1 MRIKTEKR
9 GTWESASITV
19 FLSICFVLT
28 AALLLTVTEASRTAA
43 ERLYLQLALDSAM
56 ESLFSQYHRPLW
68 ENYRLL
74 GLEYRDK
81 EGLKEE
87 LSDFLRPY
95 MESENLFPLELSE
108 EKLRLSEEL
117 LLTEGISFEEEVLEY
132 MKSSLPGSPFSYLGE
147 SAEEEEVL
155 ESLEEFSRLI
165 EESIHLSPLQR
176 EYQLCGS
183 DFFALETAFSDFSRL
198 CENAEKRKKAAD
210 SELDSGYLQGFL
222 WEAAEL
228 QDLLSELPDAAG
240 LCREKAELLSE
251 ALQKTEADFEAG
263 MAELSEEGQAILQEE
278 LRAYG
283 GYLEESGRILSE
295 IERLSELSSSLSESV
310 QEIMEEAESFLNELE
325 EEEEGENEEEEAK
338 ERRISAFCREK
349 LGEWR
354 ALSELSFRE
363 GGRRIRAENGKRL
376 EQIPSLPEERL
387 LFLSL
392 PEGELL
398 PGEEKLY
405 PKDPPFRAASSDSPW
420 ELPLLGEYS
429 LCYFHFWQSEASDQR
444 PPSGSRECE
453 IEYLISGAPD
463 SKSALSE
470 SLKKLLALRES
481 RNLFF
486 LFQSSK
492 KREEARDFARSSLCL
507 GEGGENPALL
517 SLLTIQ
523 VLSLWALAQAF
534 SDLQTLLL
542 GGRAALL
549 PAEESWGSPPE
560 ILLRAGSRERNPN
573 PREEASAPS
582 YRDYLRALLFHAGL
596 RDQSGINTRM
606 LLCIERNLRS
616 GVSESEEDFCIT
628 DCLYALQ
635 LDADSRSRHFFLDL
649 SPVRAVSGRE
659 TETLFR
665 PQARSYYKYKNDS
678 Q

>member
-81 EGLKEE
+81 EVLKEE

-108 EKLRLSEEL
+108 EKLCLSEEL

-155 ESLEEFSRLI
+155 KSLEEFSRFI

-183 DFFALETAFSDFSRL
+183 DFFALE
-198 CENAEKRKKAAD
+198 AAG

-228 QDLLSELPDAAG
+228 QDLLSGLPDAAG

-283 GYLEESGRILSE
+283 DYLEESGRILSE
-295 IERLSELSSSLSESV
+295 TERLSELSASLSESV

-325 EEEEGENEEEEAK
+325 EEEEGENEAEEAK

-363 GGRRIRAENGKRL
+363 GGRRIHAENGKRL
-376 EQIPSLPEERL
+376 ERIPSLPEERL

-429 LCYFHFWQSEASDQR
+429 LCYFHFWQSEVSDQR